1 MARDYNQIAKDI
13 IREVGGDENIASATH
28 CATRLRL
35 KLKDTSKA
43 NKSKVEKIIG
53 VITVVEAG
61 GQFQV
66 VIGNHVKD
74 VYNEM
79 SQILDL
85 EGKPRED
92 SGETQKIGI
101 MSRIVD
107 IISSIFAPF
116 LYALAACGI
125 LQGVL
130 SVLTAMGVLSTAG
143 GTYRILNF
151 VSWTGFT
158 FLPVLIAITASKK
171 FKANTYVSVIA
182 ACALVNPD
190 FINMM
195 TARTVA
201 TLNSADPAIKALME
215 SAMNNPDMVKFMTD
229 VLGIPVTSY
238 SLEFLGL
245 PVQMLSYTSSV
256 IPIILSVWI
265 LSYVQRFFEKVLP
278 SVVKNLLT
286 PMFCLVI
293 IVPLTLLVFG
303 PVGNTIGGAI
313 GGVYNFLYN
322 LSPIVAGAVVGGL
335 WQILVVFGVHWG
347 ITPVTVGNYAALGYD
362 TFTAL
367 QASAVFS
374 QAGATFG
381 VFLKSKNKEL
391 KNVSLSA
398 GITAIF
404 GITEPAT
411 YGVTLRLKKP
421 LICGCIAG
429 AVGGAVAG
437 GFRAL
442 SWGYNIPGIATLPAY
457 FKAGYMTQF
466 LGLLLS
472 IVIAFVLGALLTYIV
487 GFEDEEENIEEE
499 IENTEL
505 TKSINS
511 DNKGQLVKEYIVS
524 PIKGNAIPLA
534 EVKDAAFA
542 SEMLGKG
549 LAIIPSEGKVY
560 APFDGTVEALF
571 ATKHA
576 IGLKSES
583 GIEVLIHIGIDT
595 VKLEGKGFTSH
606 IAQGDMVKKGQL
618 LVEFDIPFIK
628 EQGYDVTTPVM
639 VTNMDDYLDILKTD
653 KSELEAIDEV
663 AITVVK

>member
-13 IREVGGDENIASATH
+13 IREVGGDGNIKSATH

-35 KLKDTSKA
+35 KLKDASKA
-43 NKSKVEKIIG
+43 DKAKVSKITG

-79 SQILDL
+79 SKIINLDDR
-85 EGKPRED
+85 KADD
-92 SGETQKIGI
+92 SGDSQKVGV
-101 MSRIVD
+101 MSRIIDV
-107 IISSIFAPF
+107 ISSIFAPF

-125 LQGVL
+125 LQGIL
-130 SVLTAMGVLSTAG
+130 SVLTSMGVLSTAG

-171 FKANTYVSVIA
+171 FNVNTFVAVIA
-182 ACALVNPD
+182 ACALVNQD

-195 TARTVA
+195 TAKTIA
-201 TLNSADPAIKALME
+201 TLDSADPAVRALME
-215 SAMNNPDMVKFMTD
+215 SAMSNPDMVKFLTD
-229 VLGIPVTSY
+229 VVGIPVTSY
-238 SLEFLGL
+238 NLDFLGM
-245 PVQMLSYTSSV
+245 PIQMLSYTSTV
-256 IPIILSVWI
+256 IPMILAVWI
-265 LSYVQRFFEKVLP
+265 LSYIQRFFEKVLP
-278 SVVKNLLT
+278 LVVRNLLT
-286 PMFCLVI
+286 PMLCLVI

-313 GGVYNFLYN
+313 GGAYNYLYS
-322 LSPIVAGAVVGGL
+322 LSPIVAGAIVGGF

-362 TFTAL
+362 TFTAI

-381 VFLKSKNKEL
+381 VFLKTKNKEL

-411 YGVTLRLKKP
+411 YGVTLRFKKP

-429 AVGGAVAG
+429 AVGGAIAG
-437 GFRAL
+437 AFRSL
-442 SWGYNIPGIATLPAY
+442 SFGYNIPGIATLPAY
-457 FKAGYMTQF
+457 FKEGYMTQF

-472 IVIAFVLGALLTYIV
+472 IAVAFVLGAILTYIV
-487 GFEDEEENIEEE
+487 GFDDPVEESDDKEE
-499 IENTEL
+499 IESAH
-505 TKSINS
+505 KSDAIS
-511 DNKGQLVKEYIVS
+511 GQRVIIGS
-524 PIKGNAIPLA
+524 PLKGNAIALTQV
-534 EVKDAAFA
+534 EDGAFA

-549 LAIIPSEGKVY
+549 LGIVPAEGKVY

-576 IGLKSES
+576 IGLKSED
-583 GIEVLIHIGIDT
+583 GIEMLIHIGLDT
-595 VKLEGKGFTSH
+595 VKLEGEGFTAHVS
-606 IAQGDMVKKGQL
+606 QGDKVKKGDL
-618 LVEFDIPFIK
+618 LVEFDIDFIK
-628 EQGYDVTTPVM
+628 SKGYSVTTPVIISN
-639 VTNMDDYLDILKTD
+639 TNDYLDVFKC
-653 KSELEAIDEV
+653 EAETLQV
-663 AITVVK
+663 GENAIAIVK

>member
-92 SGETQKIGI
+92 SSETQKIGI
-101 MSRIVD
+101 VSRIVD

-130 SVLTAMGVLSTAG
+130 SVLGSMGVLSTSSG
-143 GTYRILNF
+143 LYRILDL

-171 FKANTYVSVIA
+171 FKVNTYVAVIA
-182 ACALVNPD
+182 ACALINPD
-190 FINMM
+190 FINIM

-201 TLNSADPAIKALME
+201 TLDSADPAIRALME

-229 VLGIPVTSY
+229 VLKIPVTAH
-238 SLEFLGL
+238 SLDVLGL

-256 IPIILSVWI
+256 IPIILSVWV
-265 LSYVQRFFEKVLP
+265 LSYIQRFFDKILP

-398 GITAIF
+398 GITALF

-437 GFRAL
+437 GFRSL
-442 SWGYNIPGIATLPAY
+442 SWSYNIPGIATLPAY

-487 GFEDEEENIEEE
+487 GFEDEEENVEEE
-499 IENTEL
+499 IENTES

-511 DNKGQLVKEYIVS
+511 DNKGELVKEYIVS
-524 PIKGNAIPLA
+524 PIKGNAIPLV

-542 SEMLGKG
+542 SEMIGKG

-606 IAQGDMVKKGQL
+606 IAQGDIVKKGQL

-653 KSELEAIDEV
+653 QRELEAIDEV

>member
-1 MARDYNQIAKDI
+1 MARDYKQIAKDI

-35 KLKDTSKA
+35 KLRDASKA
-43 NKSKVEKIIG
+43 DKSKVSKITG

-79 SQILDL
+79 SQILDFD
-85 EGKPRED
+85 GNPRED
-92 SGETQKIGI
+92 SGDTQKIGL
-101 MSRIVD
+101 MSRIID

-130 SVLTAMGVLSTAG
+130 SVLTSMGVLSTAG

-171 FKANTYVSVIA
+171 FNANTFVSVIA

-201 TLNSADPAIKALME
+201 TLDSADPAVRALME
-215 SAMNNPDMVKFMTD
+215 SAMSNPDTVKFITD
-229 VLGIPVTSY
+229 VLGIPVTAY
-238 SLEFLGL
+238 NLDFLGM
-245 PVQMLSYTSSV
+245 PIQMLSYTSTV
-256 IPIILSVWI
+256 IPIILAIWI
-265 LSYVQRFFEKVLP
+265 LSYIQKFLEKVLP
-278 SVVKNLLT
+278 SVIRNLLT
-286 PMFCLVI
+286 PMLCLVI

-303 PVGNTIGGAI
+303 PVGNSIGGAI
-313 GGVYNFLYN
+313 GGVYNYLYN
-322 LSPIVAGAVVGGL
+322 LSPIVAGAIVGGF

-381 VFLKSKNKEL
+381 VFLKTKNKEL

-398 GITAIF
+398 GVTALF

-411 YGVTLRLKKP
+411 YGVTLRFKKP

-429 AVGGAVAG
+429 AVGGAIAG

-457 FKAGYMTQF
+457 FKEGYMTQF

-472 IVIAFVLGALLTYIV
+472 IVVAFVLGAILTYIV
-487 GFEDEEENIEEE
+487 GFDDPAEEVEEP
-499 IENTEL
+499 
-505 TKSINS
+505 
-511 DNKGQLVKEYIVS
+511 VKKESLNESASKREVIGS
-524 PIKGNAIPLA
+524 PLKGNAIALT
-534 EVKDAAFA
+534 EVEDGAFA

-549 LAIIPSEGKVY
+549 LGIIPSEGKVY

-571 ATKHA
+571 GTKHA
-576 IGLKSES
+576 VGLKSEND
-583 GIEVLIHIGIDT
+583 IEMLIHIGLDT
-595 VKLEGKGFTSH
+595 VKLEGEGFVAHVS
-606 IAQGDMVKKGQL
+606 QGDKVKKGQL
-618 LVEFDIPFIK
+618 LVEFDINFIQNK
-628 EQGYDVTTPVM
+628 GYSVTTPVIISN
-639 VTNMDDYLDILKTD
+639 TQDYLDVFKCEKET
-653 KSELEAIDEV
+653 LEVGED
-663 AITVVK
+663 AITIVK

>member
-238 SLEFLGL
+238 SLDFLGL

-303 PVGNTIGGAI
+303 PVGNTIG
-313 GGVYNFLYN
+313 
-322 LSPIVAGAVVGGL
+322 LS
-335 WQILVVFGVHWG
+335 
-347 ITPVTVGNYAALGYD
+347 
-362 TFTAL
+362 
-367 QASAVFS
+367 
-374 QAGATFG
+374 
-381 VFLKSKNKEL
+381 
-391 KNVSLSA
+391 
-398 GITAIF
+398 
-404 GITEPAT
+404 
-411 YGVTLRLKKP
+411 
-421 LICGCIAG
+421 
-429 AVGGAVAG
+429 
-437 GFRAL
+437 
-442 SWGYNIPGIATLPAY
+442 
-457 FKAGYMTQF
+457 
-466 LGLLLS
+466 
-472 IVIAFVLGALLTYIV
+472 
-487 GFEDEEENIEEE
+487 
-499 IENTEL
+499 
-505 TKSINS
+505 
-511 DNKGQLVKEYIVS
+511 
-524 PIKGNAIPLA
+524 
-534 EVKDAAFA
+534 
-542 SEMLGKG
+542 
-549 LAIIPSEGKVY
+549 
-560 APFDGTVEALF
+560 
-571 ATKHA
+571 
-576 IGLKSES
+576 
-583 GIEVLIHIGIDT
+583 LIHI
-595 VKLEGKGFTSH
+595 
-606 IAQGDMVKKGQL
+606 
-618 LVEFDIPFIK
+618 
-628 EQGYDVTTPVM
+628 
-639 VTNMDDYLDILKTD
+639 
-653 KSELEAIDEV
+653 
-663 AITVVK
+663 

>member
-101 MSRIVD
+101 VSRIVD

-130 SVLTAMGVLSTAG
+130 SVLTAMGILSTAG

-238 SLEFLGL
+238 SLDFLGL

-437 GFRAL
+437 GFRSL
-442 SWGYNIPGIATLPAY
+442 SWSYNIPGIATLPAY

-472 IVIAFVLGALLTYIV
+472 IVIAFVLGTLLTYIV
-487 GFEDEEENIEEE
+487 GFEDEEENVEEE

-511 DNKGQLVKEYIVS
+511 DNKGQLVKENIVS

-542 SEMLGKG
+542 SEMIGKG

-595 VKLEGKGFTSH
+595 VKLDGKGFTSH
-606 IAQGDMVKKGQL
+606 IVQGDVVKKGQL

>member
-101 MSRIVD
+101 VSRIVD

-130 SVLTAMGVLSTAG
+130 SVLTAMGILSTAG

-238 SLEFLGL
+238 SLDFLGL

-293 IVPLTLLVFG
+293 IVPLTLL
-303 PVGNTIGGAI
+303 
-313 GGVYNFLYN
+313 
-322 LSPIVAGAVVGGL
+322 
-335 WQILVVFGVHWG
+335 VFGVHWG

-437 GFRAL
+437 GFRSL
-442 SWGYNIPGIATLPAY
+442 SWSYNIPGIATLPAY

-487 GFEDEEENIEEE
+487 GFEDEEENVEEE

-511 DNKGQLVKEYIVS
+511 DNKGQLVKENIVS

-542 SEMLGKG
+542 SEMIGKG

-595 VKLEGKGFTSH
+595 VKLDGKGFTSH
-606 IAQGDMVKKGQL
+606 IVQGDVVKKGQL

>member
-101 MSRIVD
+101 VSRIVD

-130 SVLTAMGVLSTAG
+130 SVLTAMGILSTAG

-238 SLEFLGL
+238 SLDFLGL

-437 GFRAL
+437 GFRSL
-442 SWGYNIPGIATLPAY
+442 SWSYNIPGIATLPAY

-487 GFEDEEENIEEE
+487 GFEDEEENVEEE

-511 DNKGQLVKEYIVS
+511 DNKGQLVKENIVS

-542 SEMLGKG
+542 SEMIGKG

>member
-13 IREVGGDENIASATH
+13 IKEVGGDENIRTATH

-43 NKSKVEKIIG
+43 NKSKVEKITG

-74 VYNEM
+74 VYNEI

-85 EGKPRED
+85 EGNPRED

-101 MSRIVD
+101 INRIVD

-130 SVLTAMGVLSTAG
+130 SVLSSMGVLSTSSG
-143 GTYRILNF
+143 LYRILDI

-171 FKANTYVSVIA
+171 FKVNTYVAVIA
-182 ACALVNPD
+182 ACALINPD
-190 FINMM
+190 FINIM

-201 TLNSADPAIKALME
+201 TLDSADPAIRALME

-229 VLGIPVTSY
+229 VLKIPVTAH
-238 SLEFLGL
+238 SLDVLGL

-256 IPIILSVWI
+256 IPIILSVWV
-265 LSYVQRFFEKVLP
+265 LSYIQRFFDKVLP

-398 GITAIF
+398 GITALF

-437 GFRAL
+437 GFRSL

-487 GFEDEEENIEEE
+487 GFEDEEE
-499 IENTEL
+499 IENTES
-505 TKSINS
+505 KKGIDS
-511 DNKGQLVKEYIVS
+511 DKEGQLVKENIVS
-524 PIKGNAIPLA
+524 PIKGNAIPLT

-549 LAIIPSEGKVY
+549 LAIIPSEGKVF

-571 ATKHA
+571 STKHA

-583 GIEVLIHIGIDT
+583 GLEILIHIGIDT

-606 IAQGDMVKKGQL
+606 IEQGDIVKKGQL

-628 EQGYDVTTPVM
+628 AKGYDVTTPIM

>member
-1 MARDYNQIAKDI
+1 MARDYKQIAKDI

-43 NKSKVEKIIG
+43 KKSKVEKITGI
-53 VITVVEAG
+53 ITVVEAG

-79 SQILDL
+79 SQILNL

-130 SVLTAMGVLSTAG
+130 SVLTAIGVLSTAG

-215 SAMNNPDMVKFMTD
+215 SSMNNPDTVKFMTD

-238 SLEFLGL
+238 SLDFLGL

-265 LSYVQRFFEKVLP
+265 LSYIERFFDKVLP

-398 GITAIF
+398 GITALF

-437 GFRAL
+437 GFRSL

-472 IVIAFVLGALLTYIV
+472 IVIAFILGALLTYIV

-499 IENTEL
+499 IENTES
-505 TKSINS
+505 TKSINLDS
-511 DNKGQLVKEYIVS
+511 RGQLVKENITS
-524 PIKGNAIPLA
+524 PIKGNTVPLA

-549 LAIIPSEGKVY
+549 LAIIPSEGKVF

-583 GIEVLIHIGIDT
+583 GLEILIHIGIDT

-606 IAQGDMVKKGQL
+606 ITQGDMVKKGQL

-628 EQGYDVTTPVM
+628 EQGYDITTPVM

>member
-13 IREVGGDENIASATH
+13 IKEIGGDENIISATH

-35 KLKDTSKA
+35 KLKDSTKV
-43 NKSKVEKIIG
+43 NKSKVEKVTG

-61 GQFQV
+61 GQFQI

-79 SQILDL
+79 AKILDL
-85 EGKPRED
+85 DKKPREG
-92 SGETQKIGI
+92 SEEGQKVGI
-101 MSRIVD
+101 ISKVIDV
-107 IISSIFAPF
+107 ISSIFAPF

-130 SVLTAMGVLSTAG
+130 SVLTAIGVLSTTS

-158 FLPVLIAITASKK
+158 FLPVLLAITASKK
-171 FKANTYVSVIA
+171 FNANTFVSVIA
-182 ACALVNPD
+182 ACALISPD
-190 FINMM
+190 YINIM
-195 TARTVA
+195 TAKTVA
-201 TLNSADPAIKALME
+201 TLNSADPAVRALME

-229 VLGIPVTSY
+229 VLNIPVTAHN
-238 SLEFLGL
+238 LDFLGL

-256 IPIILSVWI
+256 IPIILAIWI
-265 LSYVQRFFEKVLP
+265 LAYIQRFFEKILP
-278 SVVKNLLT
+278 LVVRNLLT

-303 PVGNTIGGAI
+303 PVGNAI
-313 GGVYNFLYN
+313 GGSIGSVYNFLYN

-381 VFLKSKNKEL
+381 VLLKSKNKEL

-398 GITAIF
+398 GITALF

-437 GFRAL
+437 SFRAL
-442 SWGYNIPGIATLPAY
+442 SWGYNMPGIATLPAY
-457 FKAGYMTQF
+457 FKEGYMTQF

-472 IVIAFVLGALLTYIV
+472 IVIAFVLGVVLTYIV
-487 GFEDEEENIEEE
+487 GFEDPIDEEE
-499 IENTEL
+499 IEEDKEINNEL
-505 TKSINS
+505 KAGREVIT
-511 DNKGQLVKEYIVS
+511 S
-524 PIKGNAIPLA
+524 PINGVAIPLT
-534 EVKDAAFA
+534 EVKDAAFG

-549 LAIIPSEGKVY
+549 IGIVPVEGKVY
-560 APFDGTVEALF
+560 SPFDGTVEALF

-576 IGLKSES
+576 IGLKSNNGVEM
-583 GIEVLIHIGIDT
+583 LIHIGLDT
-595 VKLEGKGFTSH
+595 VKLEGQGFTAH
-606 IAQGDMVKKGQL
+606 INQGDKVKKGDL
-618 LVEFDIPFIK
+618 LVEFDIDFIESK
-628 EQGYDVTTPVM
+628 GYDLTTPV
-639 VTNMDDYLDILKTD
+639 VISNTADYLDIFITEN
-653 KSELEAIDEV
+653 KSLQIDEEAITIV
-663 AITVVK
+663 N